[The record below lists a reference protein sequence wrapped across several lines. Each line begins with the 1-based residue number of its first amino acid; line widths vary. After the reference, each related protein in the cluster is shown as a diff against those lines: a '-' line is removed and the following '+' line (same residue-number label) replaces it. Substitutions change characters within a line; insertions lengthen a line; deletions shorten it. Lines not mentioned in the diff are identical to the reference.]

1 MKSGARREAIS
12 AAELDEKRVIAQEA
26 GCTFY
31 MGAVCEKDPAHGTM
45 RYTNTGR
52 CVECNRAF
60 QRSIQKEKYA
70 KRKAGVKD
78 PNKSERI
85 LQSDPNA
92 FTYVAFSL
100 ASVEAIAKWR
110 ESVMRKLGGAA

>member
-1 MKSGARREAIS
+1 MKSGARRETIS
-12 AAELDEKRVIAQEA
+12 AAELDARRVAAQGA

-31 MGAVCEKDPAHGTM
+31 MGAVCEKDPKHGAM

-52 CVECNRAF
+52 CRECERSYQRANK
-60 QRSIQKEKYA
+60 KEKYA
-70 KRKAGVKD
+70 QRKAGVTVSK
-78 PNKSERI
+78 KSERI

-100 ASVEAIAKWR
+100 ASVEAITRWR